1 MAFYMFDVLSST
13 AIIIL
18 FDAPVVQSLATG
30 SPFKLASVTFGMT
43 SAVFMVSR
51 PRRGIDHGEGYGDI
65 TLRQDSIL
73 HHYYFLKQF

>member
-51 PRRGIDHGEGYGDI
+51 PRRGISHTSPRSLG
-65 TLRQDSIL
+65 S
-73 HHYYFLKQF
+73 F